1 MVGPLLMIRFMHALC
16 GSVSRAQTP
25 YGHTVYMPLY
35 IPDSCIDCLC
45 VSKVC
50 GSSMYF
56 GGRRFKS
63 HPRQFQCFFFNIVYF
78 RHIALHY
85 CLYNISFIIIIALKD
100 LSFIIK
106 LNCNGKMIVVSLNF

>member
-1 MVGPLLMIRFMHALC
+1 MD
-16 GSVSRAQTP
+16 
-25 YGHTVYMPLY
+25 MPLY

-50 GSSMYF
+50 GSLVVAGSSPIRDSSSVSF
-56 GGRRFKS
+56 S
-63 HPRQFQCFFFNIVYF
+63 TLSALD
-78 RHIALHY
+78 IALHC

-106 LNCNGKMIVVSLNF
+106 LNCNGNMIVVSLNF